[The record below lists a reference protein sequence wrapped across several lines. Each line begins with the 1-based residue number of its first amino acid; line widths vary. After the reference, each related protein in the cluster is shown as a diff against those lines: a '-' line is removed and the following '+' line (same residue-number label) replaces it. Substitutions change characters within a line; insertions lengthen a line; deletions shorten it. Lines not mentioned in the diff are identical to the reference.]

1 MKRIFLV
8 LWMFVL
14 TVCLQTKAQ
23 NFPTF
28 HLQQYADLSIV
39 NQLSD
44 NGKWAI
50 VKGATSEQLM
60 TGVIRIVN
68 TETKEETVLKALLDN
83 DAKGKYLANDIT
95 DDGRLV
101 VGAFNG
107 TLIEDGSYVNGQPGV
122 FDMDSKIWTKL
133 ELPTGY
139 TSGYV
144 KSVTPDGKWAVGVC
158 EDNAIDVMSSNSK
171 GVMWNLETKEVVTLE
186 NLPTMPQDYN
196 YMQEAYSSISADGR
210 YIIIYGNQSIHPTA
224 FLYDVQNKTSV
235 KLGVQ
240 GNNLPAMFLMVDI
253 CPVISANGKYVA
265 TSIRTVNDDI
275 YVVRY
280 DTETQTYH
288 SFSAQ
293 EEQDMYAD
301 FVDND
306 GNVYAS
312 SPTGTPIREWKVMN
326 ENIWYPFSLILNQ
339 RYNINFTQATGYD
352 NTGTMWAGSADGV
365 VLAPMVSPQ
374 GDSYIVRMPEKM
386 IDICQSIDLL
396 QEYTTT
402 PAQSA
407 SFNSM
412 EKVTIRFN
420 QRIQVLGNSTCAI
433 LKDSNGNTIRNSIGF
448 KEVATDDYSLL
459 VTFRA
464 TTLANGERYTIVIP
478 AGSLALASN
487 ANKMNKEI
495 ILNYTG
501 RDNIPVRTEN
511 VFPADGSELSRIDNT
526 SIFPVFTFDTDV
538 KVSED
543 AKAELIEIGEDES
556 ETLICELSVLPNSND
571 PKSVGLLPRTTQYL
585 YMGVKYKVVLHEG
598 SITDATGKK
607 ITGNET
613 LVLHYNGSYER
624 AVSTDNTTLFF
635 EDFNNISMALAN
647 MMRYEGDH
655 NQPTEEMLAMEFDKD
670 NQPWNFSIR
679 ESLED
684 YSNIC
689 AGSHS
694 MYNPAGQS
702 DDWMVTPQ
710 LTIPDAY
717 CTLSFDAQKYKARK
731 NDKLKVVIW
740 SCDENINVLSKSI
753 IDRIKSEGDV
763 FEKELDYGETEEGLE
778 GEWEHFFIDL
788 SPYAGKKVYIGFW
801 NNNTDQSMI
810 FVDNILVMRYL
821 KYLMSF
827 SNKEV
832 VVNQEDITISGKLII
847 NDDTNTYSN
856 IILTLNDAQGNSIST
871 LTQHGSF
878 KKDDVIN
885 FSFDNKLP
893 LVVGEV
899 TEYTVSAQLDD
910 YSDVRKNYVRNLTFE
925 PTKRVILEELT
936 GTTCPNCPRGI
947 LAIENLEKIFGD
959 RIIPLSYHCYTGDPY
974 STGLLENYCQ
984 QLGIVAAPSA
994 VIQRNGYISSPIG
1007 YDEFGDEVFSNGIN
1021 LWQDIVAQE
1030 MDVPTYIDVKVP
1042 SVTLDENTNQI
1053 VMDVEIQSAL
1063 NMKNQYINIFPV
1075 AMEDG
1080 LVNTQQN
1087 NLYTSTE
1094 PIFGEWG
1101 KGGLYSKPNNANIT
1115 HNDVVRTYW
1124 GEISG
1129 TSIGF
1134 PQTIEAGRSYTKEL
1148 RLSYPSNISEMENG
1162 KICLMFMEGNAGIFL
1177 NAITVPFNRMTPV
1190 NDIINDASSE
1200 IVIDVKSG
1208 VVKASVNGTLTLS
1221 LYTASGQLLATTT
1234 GNGQVSLTVPGYKG
1248 IAIAKATTGMA
1259 KASRK
1264 VILD

>member
-1 MKRIFLV
+1 MKRNFFV
-8 LWMFVL
+8 LWMLVL
-14 TVCLQTKAQ
+14 AVCLQTKAQ
-23 NFPTF
+23 NVPTF
-28 HLQQYADLSIV
+28 HLQQYTDLSIV

-60 TGVIRIVN
+60 NGVIRIVN
-68 TETKEETVLKALLDN
+68 TETKEETVLKALLDS
-83 DAKGKYLANDIT
+83 DATGKYVANDIT

-107 TLIEDGSYVNGQPGV
+107 TLIADGSYVDGQPGV
-122 FDMDSKIWTKL
+122 FNMDNKTWTKL
-133 ELPTGY
+133 ELPAGY
-139 TSGYV
+139 TSGYA

-158 EDNAIDVMSSNSK
+158 EDNAINVMNSNSR
-171 GVMWNLETKEVVTLE
+171 GVMWNLETQKVVTLE
-186 NLPTMPQDYN
+186 NLPTMPQDYSC
-196 YMQEAYSSISADGR
+196 MQESYNSMSADGR
-210 YIIIYGNQSIHPTA
+210 YIIIYGNQSICPTA
-224 FLYDVQNKTSV
+224 FIYDVQNKTSV
-235 KLGVQ
+235 KFGVQ
-240 GNNLPAMFLMVDI
+240 GNNLPAQFLMVDI
-253 CPVISANGKYVA
+253 CPVISTNGKYVA

-275 YVVRY
+275 CVVRY

-288 SFSAQ
+288 TFSAP
-293 EEQDMYAD
+293 EELDMFAD

-312 SPTGTPIREWKVMN
+312 SPTGTPLREWKVMN

-352 NTGTMWAGSADGV
+352 NTGTMWAGSADGM
-365 VLAPMVSPQ
+365 VLAPMVSPR

-386 IDICQSIDLL
+386 TDICQSIDLL
-396 QEYTTT
+396 QEYAAT

-412 EKVTIRFN
+412 EKVTLRFS
-420 QRIQVLGNSTCAI
+420 QRIQVLGGSTSAI
-433 LKDSNGNTIRNSIGF
+433 LKDSKGNTVRNSIGF
-448 KEVATDDYSLL
+448 KEVATDDHSLL

-464 TTLANGERYTIVIP
+464 TTLANGEKYSVVIP

-487 ANKMNKEI
+487 VSKVNKEI
-495 ILNYTG
+495 VLHYTG
-501 RDNIPVRTEN
+501 RDNTPVKADN

-543 AKAELIEIGEDES
+543 GKAELIEINEDES
-556 ETLICELSVLPNSND
+556 ENLICELSILPHNSD

-598 SITDATGKK
+598 SVTDVMGKK
-607 ITGNET
+607 VTGNET
-613 LVLHYNGSYER
+613 LTLHYTGSYER
-624 AVSTDNTTLFF
+624 AVSTDNAILFF

-655 NQPTEEMLAMEFDKD
+655 HQPTEEMLAMEFDKD

-684 YSNIC
+684 YSDIC

-694 MYNPAGQS
+694 MYTPAGQS

-731 NDKLKVVIW
+731 NDKLKVVVW

-753 IDRIKSEGDV
+753 IDRMKSEGDV
-763 FEKELDYGETEEGLE
+763 FEKDLDYGETEEGLA
-778 GEWEHFFIDL
+778 GEWERFVIDL
-788 SPYAGKKVYIGFW
+788 ASYAGKKVYIGFW
-801 NNNTDQSMI
+801 NNNTDQSMV
-810 FVDNILVMRYL
+810 FVDNILVMRNL

-827 SNKEV
+827 SNKEM
-832 VVNQEDITISGKLII
+832 VVNQKDITIYGKLVI
-847 NDDTNTYSN
+847 NDDINTYSN
-856 IILTLNDAQGNSIST
+856 VTLTLNDASGTPLST
-871 LTQHGSF
+871 FTQHGAF
-878 KKDDVIN
+878 KKDDVIS
-885 FSFDNKLP
+885 FSFGSKLP
-893 LVVGEV
+893 LVVGEI
-899 TEYTVSAQLDD
+899 TEYAVSVQLDD
-910 YSDVRKNYVRNLTFE
+910 YSDVRKNYVQDLTFE
-925 PTKRVILEELT
+925 PVKRVVLEELT

-947 LAIENLEKIFGD
+947 LAIKNLEKIFGD

-974 STGLLENYCQ
+974 STSLLEDYCQ
-984 QLGIVAAPSA
+984 KLGIVAAPSA

-1007 YDEFGDEVFSNGIN
+1007 YDEFGDEVFSNGID

-1080 LVNTQQN
+1080 LINTQQN
-1087 NLYTSTE
+1087 NLYTSTD

-1101 KGGLYSKPNNANIT
+1101 KGGMYSKPNNAGIT

-1134 PQTIEAGRSYTKEL
+1134 PQTIEAGKSYTQEL
-1148 RLSYPSNISEMENG
+1148 RLSYPSNIGEMENG
-1162 KICLMFMEGNAGIFL
+1162 KICLMCMEGNAGIFL
-1177 NAITVPFNRMTPV
+1177 NAVTVPFSRITPV
-1190 NDIINDASSE
+1190 NDIVSDATEE
-1200 IVIDVKSG
+1200 IVLTAKNG
-1208 VVKASVNGTLTLS
+1208 VVKASANGAVTLN
-1221 LYTASGQLLATTT
+1221 LYTAGGQLLATVT
-1234 GNGQVSLTVPGYKG
+1234 GHSQVSLTAPGYKG
-1248 IAIAKATTGMA
+1248 VVIAKATTGRA
-1259 KASRK
+1259 EASRK
-1264 VILD
+1264 IVLD